1 MSPKKKHQVTKN
13 FKWRISYSEMPV
25 DSIESIKKLERRIFH
40 EGGFTMD
47 IYNELFHKVNATS
60 NLVLV
65 DFFRLSIRP
74 MVSEL
79 GRNIPD
85 YNHTRHQSA
94 PVISKKTE
102 VFPGNKFIIRKGF
115 VEVDIYRMNTNYA
128 YNLPSGIMQ
137 QVQGTYTIHKQSDG
151 TFYFETG
158 HFTRMRKEIERL
170 CHNHITNKLHH
181 WEKKEL
187 SYIRNYIDNKVS
199 LHIEQFLKADIDAYD
214 RDTDTYPLV
223 LEKQELDE
231 FARQLPYNFY
241 PDFVHSI
248 KSVPEEYRKSY
259 LVQNPRWTLLD
270 KISEQFVDG
279 VVELIN
285 KEFKYT
291 SADRELD
298 EITRHPLGIRIKLK
312 SVKSCD
318 AEYARFVRIPAT
330 GTKKLLS
337 LTYRIHPGRLFKFSE
352 EGLSSIRNA
361 LRKAKL
367 PKKSHLNVLLEEKL
381 ELMEG
386 HPIVYEASES
396 YGRFFYIMN
405 LLYDIKDNRYEKSHP
420 KCWHLFHSG
429 TPERCPHILYFED
442 PNVVVSNDYNT
453 PTRCYLLS
461 MGRHI
466 RLFELDSS
474 KSTYVFSVEEG
485 MTEAAIFLIWSYF
498 SSHLMNKRQD
508 KELQIEEL
516 FDAFGIKYWLRE
528 EPISKFD
535 DGDYFFDQ
543 ETNSLI

>member
-1 MSPKKKHQVTKN
+1 MN
-13 FKWRISYSEMPV
+13 IR
-25 DSIESIKKLERRIFH
+25 
-40 EGGFTMD
+40 
-47 IYNELFHKVNATS
+47 TS
-60 NLVLV
+60 
-65 DFFRLSIRP
+65 
-74 MVSEL
+74 
-79 GRNIPD
+79 
-85 YNHTRHQSA
+85 
-94 PVISKKTE
+94 
-102 VFPGNKFIIRKGF
+102 
-115 VEVDIYRMNTNYA
+115 
-128 YNLPSGIMQ
+128 
-137 QVQGTYTIHKQSDG
+137 
-151 TFYFETG
+151 
-158 HFTRMRKEIERL
+158 
-170 CHNHITNKLHH
+170 
-181 WEKKEL
+181 
-187 SYIRNYIDNKVS
+187 
-199 LHIEQFLKADIDAYD
+199 
-214 RDTDTYPLV
+214 
-223 LEKQELDE
+223 
-231 FARQLPYNFY
+231 
-241 PDFVHSI
+241 
-248 KSVPEEYRKSY
+248 
-259 LVQNPRWTLLD
+259 
-270 KISEQFVDG
+270 
-279 VVELIN
+279 
-285 KEFKYT
+285 
-291 SADRELD
+291 
-298 EITRHPLGIRIKLK
+298 
-312 SVKSCD
+312 
-318 AEYARFVRIPAT
+318 
-330 GTKKLLS
+330 
-337 LTYRIHPGRLFKFSE
+337 IHPGRLYKFSE

-361 LRKAKL
+361 LRIAKL

-381 ELMEG
+381 ELMKG